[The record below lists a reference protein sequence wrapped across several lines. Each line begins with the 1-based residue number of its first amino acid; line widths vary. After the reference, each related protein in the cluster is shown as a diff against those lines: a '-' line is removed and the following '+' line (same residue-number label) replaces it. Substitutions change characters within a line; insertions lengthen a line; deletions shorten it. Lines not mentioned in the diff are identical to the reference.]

1 MAETLVSNIAGA
13 VLKKIASLALPEIN
27 LAWGVKNELRKL
39 ENTLSTIK
47 SVLSDAEKQQAKNH
61 AVKDWLEKL
70 KDVVYDIDDVLDD
83 FSTETLRWKVE
94 VRGSLIKEHLKALRT
109 LVISHCPGL
118 TSLPSEMKY
127 LIALETLHIFCC
139 PELDLLEGEGM
150 QGIKN
155 LRSLILESLP
165 KLVALPEG
173 LQHAASTLQCLRI
186 LRCTG
191 FATIPEWLRNFTS
204 LQKLELENCPLLC
217 PSEGMR
223 SLPPVQEL
231 RIKGSSDLSRICRR
245 EIDDAI
251 DLQSEPDNHSYQWRA
266 IHIPDDVSL
275 DSDAYD
281 LDIYLEHKDFE
292 TDSYDIGNMDDDK
305 SEDTDSAYSFS
316 MPDC

>member
-1 MAETLVSNIAGA
+1 
-13 VLKKIASLALPEIN
+13 
-27 LAWGVKNELRKL
+27 
-39 ENTLSTIK
+39 
-47 SVLSDAEKQQAKNH
+47 
-61 AVKDWLEKL
+61 
-70 KDVVYDIDDVLDD
+70 
-83 FSTETLRWKVE
+83 
-94 VRGSLIKEHLKALRT
+94 
-109 LVISHCPGL
+109 
-118 TSLPSEMKY
+118 
-127 LIALETLHIFCC
+127 
-139 PELDLLEGEGM
+139 M

-231 RIKGSSDLSRICRR
+231 RIKGSSNLSRICRR

-251 DLQSEPDNHSYQWRA
+251 DLQSESDNHSYQWRA

>member
-1 MAETLVSNIAGA
+1 MNSDTTKITGRVRHIMFPEHDLSERKFPLPLQNLTRVRSFSFQNVETSVSLSSLDMLMSTFKCLRVLAIKGA
-13 VLKKIASLALPEIN
+13 
-27 LAWGVKNELRKL
+27 
-39 ENTLSTIK
+39 
-47 SVLSDAEKQQAKNH
+47 
-61 AVKDWLEKL
+61 
-70 KDVVYDIDDVLDD
+70 D
-83 FSTETLRWKVE
+83 FEE
-94 VRGSLIKEHLKALRT
+94 
-109 LVISHCPGL
+109 
-118 TSLPSEMKY
+118 LPSSV
-127 LIALETLHIFCC
+127 
-139 PELDLLEGEGM
+139 ELDLLEGEGM

-155 LRSLILESLP
+155 
-165 KLVALPEG
+165 
-173 LQHAASTLQCLRI
+173 LRI

-217 PSEGMR
+217 PSDGMR

-231 RIKGSSDLSRICRR
+231 RIKGSSNLSRICRR

-305 SEDTDSAYSFS
+305 SEDTNSANSFS
-316 MPDC
+316 MPAC